1 MNDDR
6 RMKAVILA
14 GGRGTRLS
22 EETQMRPKPMLKIG
36 EKPALWHIM
45 KIFSHYNINDFVIC
59 CGYKGEIIKEYFENI
74 SEKWNIDL
82 VDTGLDTMTGGRIK
96 RIQKY
101 IDNKRFFLLY
111 GDDLKSV
118 NIPEL
123 LNFHIKNK
131 KLVTVTAAQPPG
143 RFGILKLDED
153 NVIEMREKPPGDESW
168 INGGYYVLEP
178 EIFNYLSKDS
188 DVWEGEPLH
197 KLIKEKQVSAFKYN
211 GIYQP
216 LDTLRDKINL
226 EKMWDDGNPYWK
238 VWEYFLKNI

>member
-6 RMKAVILA
+6 HMKAVILA

-238 VWEYFLKNI
+238 VWE

>member
-1 MNDDR
+1 
-6 RMKAVILA
+6 MKAVILA

-22 EETQMRPKPMLKIG
+22 EETQMRPKPMIKIG

-238 VWEYFLKNI
+238 IWE

>member
-1 MNDDR
+1 
-6 RMKAVILA
+6 MKAVILA

-22 EETQMRPKPMLKIG
+22 EETQMRPKPMIKIG

-59 CGYKGEIIKEYFENI
+59 CGYRGEIIKEYFENI

-238 VWEYFLKNI
+238 IWE

>member
-6 RMKAVILA
+6 HMKAVILA

-36 EKPALWHIM
+36 EKPVLWHIM

-226 EKMWDDGNPYWK
+226 EKMWDNGNPYWK
-238 VWEYFLKNI
+238 VWE

>member
-1 MNDDR
+1 VNDDR
-6 RMKAVILA
+6 HMKAVILA

-238 VWEYFLKNI
+238 VWE

>member
-6 RMKAVILA
+6 HMKAVILA

-22 EETQMRPKPMLKIG
+22 EETQMRPKPMIKIG

-226 EKMWDDGNPYWK
+226 EKMWDDGKPYWK
-238 VWEYFLKNI
+238 VWE

>member
-1 MNDDR
+1 MD
-6 RMKAVILA
+6 KYKWKSL
-14 GGRGTRLS
+14 
-22 EETQMRPKPMLKIG
+22 LKFAHYINLNQ
-36 EKPALWHIM
+36 AQNQ
-45 KIFSHYNINDFVIC
+45 HYNINDFVIC

-238 VWEYFLKNI
+238 VWE

>member
-1 MNDDR
+1 
-6 RMKAVILA
+6 MKAVILA

-226 EKMWDDGNPYWK
+226 EKMWDDGKPYWK
-238 VWEYFLKNI
+238 VWE

>member
-1 MNDDR
+1 
-6 RMKAVILA
+6 MKAVILA

-238 VWEYFLKNI
+238 VWE

>member
-1 MNDDR
+1 
-6 RMKAVILA
+6 MKAVILV
-14 GGRGTRLS
+14 GGRGTRLV
-22 EETQMRPKPMLKIG
+22 EETKSKPKPMIKIG
-36 EKPALWHIM
+36 GKPILWHIM
-45 KIFSHYNINDFVIC
+45 KIFSHYNINEFVLC
-59 CGYKGEIIKEYFENI
+59 CGYKYEIIKEYFENI
-74 SEKWNIDL
+74 SEKWSVEV
-82 VDTGLDTMTGGRIK
+82 VDTGLDTMTGGRVK
-96 RIQKY
+96 RIEKY
-101 IDNKRFFLLY
+101 LNNEKFFLLY

-238 VWEYFLKNI
+238 VWE

>member
-36 EKPALWHIM
+36 EKPVLWHIM

-59 CGYKGEIIKEYFENI
+59 CGYRGEIIKEYFENI

-226 EKMWDDGNPYWK
+226 EKMWDDGKPYWK
-238 VWEYFLKNI
+238 VWE

>member
-1 MNDDR
+1 
-6 RMKAVILA
+6 MKAVILA

-22 EETQMRPKPMLKIG
+22 EETQMRPKPMIKIG

-131 KLVTVTAAQPPG
+131 KLVTVC
-143 RFGILKLDED
+143 LL
-153 NVIEMREKPPGDESW
+153 
-168 INGGYYVLEP
+168 
-178 EIFNYLSKDS
+178 
-188 DVWEGEPLH
+188 
-197 KLIKEKQVSAFKYN
+197 
-211 GIYQP
+211 
-216 LDTLRDKINL
+216 
-226 EKMWDDGNPYWK
+226 
-238 VWEYFLKNI
+238 

>member
-36 EKPALWHIM
+36 EKPVLWHIM

-238 VWEYFLKNI
+238 VWE

>member
-36 EKPALWHIM
+36 EKPVLWHIM

-226 EKMWDDGNPYWK
+226 EKMWDNGNPYWK
-238 VWEYFLKNI
+238 VWE

>member
-36 EKPALWHIM
+36 EKPVLWHIM

-226 EKMWDDGNPYWK
+226 EKMWDDGKPYWK
-238 VWEYFLKNI
+238 VWE

>member
-226 EKMWDDGNPYWK
+226 EKMWDNGNPYWK
-238 VWEYFLKNI
+238 VWE

>member
-6 RMKAVILA
+6 HMKAVILA

-22 EETQMRPKPMLKIG
+22 EETQMRPKPMIKIG

-226 EKMWDDGNPYWK
+226 EKMWDGGNPYWK
-238 VWEYFLKNI
+238 VWE

>member
-1 MNDDR
+1 VNDDR

-59 CGYKGEIIKEYFENI
+59 CGYRGEIIKEYFENI

-238 VWEYFLKNI
+238 VWE

>member
-36 EKPALWHIM
+36 EKPVLWHIM

-59 CGYKGEIIKEYFENI
+59 CGYRGEIIKEYFENI

-226 EKMWDDGNPYWK
+226 EKMWDNGNPYWK
-238 VWEYFLKNI
+238 VWE

>member
-14 GGRGTRLS
+14 GGRGTRLV
-22 EETQMRPKPMLKIG
+22 EETKSKPKPMIEIG
-36 EKPALWHIM
+36 GKPILWHIM

-178 EIFNYLSKDS
+178 EIFNYISKDS
-188 DVWEGEPLH
+188 DIWENGPLN
-197 KLIKEKQVSAFKYN
+197 KLIEEKQVSAFKYT

-216 LDTLRDKINL
+216 LDTLNDKIDL
-226 EKMWDDGNPYWK
+226 EKMWNDGKPYWK
-238 VWEYFLKNI
+238 VWE

>member
-59 CGYKGEIIKEYFENI
+59 CGYRGEIIKEYFENI

-238 VWEYFLKNI
+238 VWE

>member
-238 VWEYFLKNI
+238 V

>member
-6 RMKAVILA
+6 HMKAVILA

-22 EETQMRPKPMLKIG
+22 EETQMRPKPMIKIG

-59 CGYKGEIIKEYFENI
+59 CGYRGEIIKEYFENI

-238 VWEYFLKNI
+238 IWE

>member
-1 MNDDR
+1 
-6 RMKAVILA
+6 MK
-14 GGRGTRLS
+14 S
-22 EETQMRPKPMLKIG
+22 
-36 EKPALWHIM
+36 
-45 KIFSHYNINDFVIC
+45 FSHYNINDFVIC

-226 EKMWDDGNPYWK
+226 EKMWDNGNPYWK
-238 VWEYFLKNI
+238 VWE